1 MGPATTTRMSSGNPR
16 RNGRVLAVAVL
27 ALVSAF
33 NLVHLVRETPPP
45 SRIPP
50 DRPANPVM
58 RQEQRLAAVRAALQR
73 HGVRGK
79 IGYLGDLPADRIAGD
94 FHASER
100 YFLTQF
106 ALVPWVLDVQLERHA
121 WAVANLGQRS
131 PAERLPANYEI
142 VEEFGAGVLLLRQ
155 APR

>member
-1 MGPATTTRMSSGNPR
+1 MNSGNPR
-16 RNGRVLAVAVL
+16 RNGLVLAWAVL
-27 ALVSAF
+27 ALISAF

-45 SRIPP
+45 SRIPR
-50 DRPANPVM
+50 DVPANPVM

-73 HGVRGK
+73 HEVRGK
-79 IGYLGDLPADRIAGD
+79 IGYVGDLPAGRIAGD

-106 ALVPWVLDVQLERHA
+106 ALVPWVVDVQFERHA
-121 WAVANLGQRS
+121 WAIANLGERS
-131 PAERLPANYEI
+131 PSERLPANYAI
-142 VEEFGAGVLLLRQ
+142 VEEFGAGLLLLRQ